1 MRENITRP
9 VSFSYVLKM
18 IALGYRYLVI
28 ISLCCIT
35 PSLVNAQV
43 SVDSLN
49 MLIRKTKSDTAR
61 INRLNDKT
69 AALIE
74 VNLDSAAENGSNT
87 IAEAVRAKYPLGEA
101 NARRLMGT
109 ILSFKGDYASAQ
121 KNLVLGEEIY
131 TRLDDKAGLAKIYS
145 GYGMMN
151 GMQSKN
157 DKSIYFYKKAIVTAT
172 EIKDD
177 QLLNKAYQNI
187 AISYQRQSN
196 YTESLTYFQK
206 ALNFFESINDINSQS
221 YIWLNMGLT
230 YNLMDDNIRAEQSLK
245 KAVRLAKRAG
255 IKNVELYAYSNLS
268 ATYSSLKKYDLS
280 YDYAMNAAAIGRQ
293 TGDLGITAASLSK
306 AIIALADQNLLPEA
320 LKLGME
326 SIAVADS
333 SNQPYSKYQIY
344 ASIGNVLKRQGSY
357 GDAIFYLNKAFKAI
371 KQTDIVDDATGQ
383 SYGDLAEA
391 YEKIGSYRNA
401 FKAYKRSSQI
411 IDSLRSTKNIRMATE
426 QNMNY
431 EYEKKQQAQ
440 LALKLKQDEANKIRL
455 IILVAVLVAF
465 SVIAVIYRNAYRNK
479 QKANALLTSQKK
491 EIESALSK
499 LKTTQKQL
507 VQAEKM
513 ASLGQLTAGIAHEIQ
528 NPLNFVNNFSEV
540 SAELAGEL
548 KEELKNGNR
557 EEAISIADDLE
568 QNLNKIQHHGKRADN
583 IVKGMLEH
591 SRTQVGDRQVV
602 NINTLAEEFLRL
614 SYHGMRVKDQA
625 FASEIVTNFTGE
637 KVIVDG
643 IQQDIGRVLLN
654 LFNNAFYSVSQK
666 LKSNPNNYIPK
677 VEIKTENEGAYAIVR
692 IKDNG
697 NGIPADIQDKIMQ
710 PFFTTKPSGEGTG
723 LGLSLS
729 YDIIVNGHS
738 GTIDFNT
745 AESEYTEFIISL
757 PRILVNNPVDM
768 VNHHS

>member
-1 MRENITRP
+1 MVGNITHT
-9 VSFSYVLKM
+9 VSFSYVLSV
-18 IALGYRYLVI
+18 IAHNSKYLVI
-28 ISLCCIT
+28 ILLGSITTSL
-35 PSLVNAQV
+35 LHAQV

-49 MLIRKTKSDTAR
+49 MLIRKTKSDTGR

-69 AALIE
+69 SALIE
-74 VNLDSAAENGSNT
+74 INLDSAAESGSNT
-87 IAEAVRAKYPLGEA
+87 IAEAVRAKYLLGEA

-121 KNLVLGEEIY
+121 KNLVLGEEIF
-131 TRLDDKAGLAKIYS
+131 TRLNDKAGLVKIYS
-145 GYGMMN
+145 GYGMMY

-157 DKSIYFYKKAIVTAT
+157 DKSIAFYKKAIEFAT
-172 EIKDD
+172 EIKDE

-187 AISYQRQSN
+187 AISFQRQSN
-196 YTESLTYFQK
+196 YSESLAYFQK
-206 ALNFFESINDINSQS
+206 ALSFFERVNDENSQS

-230 YNLMDDNIRAEQSLK
+230 YNLMDDNIRAEQSLR
-245 KAVRLAKRAG
+245 KAVRLAKRAN
-255 IKNVELYAYSNLS
+255 IKNVELYAYSNLA
-268 ATYSSLKKYDLS
+268 ATYSKLKKYDQS
-280 YDYAMNAAAIGRQ
+280 YNYAMNAAALGRQ

-306 AIIALADQNLLPEA
+306 AIMALADQNQLPEA
-320 LKLGME
+320 LKLGKA
-326 SIAVADS
+326 SIGVADS
-333 SNQPYSKYQIY
+333 ANQPYSEYQVY
-344 ASIGNVLKRQGSY
+344 AAIGNVLKRQGSY
-357 GDAIFYLNKAFKAI
+357 GDAVFYLNKAFKAI
-371 KQTDIVDDATGQ
+371 KGTDIVDEATGE
-383 SYGDLAEA
+383 SYGDLAES
-391 YEKIGSYRNA
+391 YEKIGLYRNA
-401 FKAYKRSSQI
+401 FKTYKRSSQI

-440 LALKLKQDEANKIRL
+440 LALKQKQDAANKIKL
-455 IILVAVLVAF
+455 IVLLAVLIVF
-465 SVIAVIYRNAYRNK
+465 SVVAVIYRNAYRNK
-479 QKANALLTSQKK
+479 QKANALLTSQKR

-499 LKTTQKQL
+499 LKTTQRQL

-540 SAELAGEL
+540 SAELASEL

-568 QNLNKIQHHGKRADN
+568 QNLNKIQHHGQRADS

-591 SRTQVGDRQVV
+591 SRSHASDMDVV

-614 SYHGMRVKDQA
+614 SYHGMRVKDQD
-625 FASEIVTNFTGE
+625 FASEIVTNFTRE
-637 KVIVDG
+637 KVMVNG

-654 LFNNAFYSVSQK
+654 LFNNAFYAVSQK
-666 LKSNPNNYIPK
+666 LKANPGNYTPK
-677 VEIKTENEGAYAIVR
+677 VEIKTENDGSIAI
-692 IKDNG
+692 IKIRDNG

-710 PFFTTKPSGEGTG
+710 PFFTTKPAGEGTG

-738 GTIDFNT
+738 GTIDLNT
-745 AESEYTEFIISL
+745 AECEYTEFIITL
-757 PRILVNNPVDM
+757 PRILADNPMQSVA
-768 VNHHS
+768 

>member
-1 MRENITRP
+1 VITLLCFAAT
-9 VSFSYVLKM
+9 SFSY
-18 IALGYRYLVI
+18 
-28 ISLCCIT
+28 
-35 PSLVNAQV
+35 AQV

-49 MLIRKTKSDTAR
+49 MLIRKTKSDTGR

-69 AALIE
+69 AALTEI
-74 VNLDSAAENGSNT
+74 NLDSAAENGSNT
-87 IAEAVRAKYPLGEA
+87 IAEAIRAKYMLGEA

-131 TRLDDKAGLAKIYS
+131 TRLNDKAGLAKIYS
-145 GYGMMN
+145 GYGMMY
-151 GMQSKN
+151 GMQSRN
-157 DKSIYFYKKAIVTAT
+157 DRSIAFYKKAIEVAT
-172 EIKDD
+172 NIKDD

-187 AISYQRQSN
+187 AISFQRQSN
-196 YTESLTYFQK
+196 YSESLAYFQK
-206 ALNFFESINDINSQS
+206 ALSYFESLNDVNSQS

-230 YNLMDDNIRAEQSLK
+230 YNLMDDNIRAEQSLR
-245 KAVRLAKRAG
+245 KAVRLAKKAG
-255 IKNVELYAYSNLS
+255 IKNVELYAYSNLA
-268 ATYSSLKKYDLS
+268 ATYHKLQKFDQAYN
-280 YDYAMNAAAIGRQ
+280 YAMSAAALGRQ
-293 TGDLGITAASLSK
+293 TGDLGITAGSLSK
-306 AIIALADQNLLPEA
+306 AIMALADQNLLPEA
-320 LKLGME
+320 LKLGKE

-371 KQTDIVDDATGQ
+371 KETDIVDEATGE
-383 SYGDLAEA
+383 SYSDLAES

-401 FKAYKRSSQI
+401 FKAYKTSSQI
-411 IDSLRSTKNIRMATE
+411 IDSLRSTRNIRRATE

-431 EYEKKQQAQ
+431 EHQKKQQAQ
-440 LALKLKQDEANKIRL
+440 LALKQKQDEANKIRL
-455 IILVAVLVAF
+455 IILIAVLIVF
-465 SVIAVIYRNAYRNK
+465 SITAVVYRNAYRNK
-479 QKANALLTSQKK
+479 QKANALLTSQKR

-528 NPLNFVNNFSEV
+528 NPLNFVNNFSEI

-568 QNLNKIQHHGKRADN
+568 QNLNKIQHHGQRADS

-591 SRTQVGDRQVV
+591 SRTHAGDRQVV

-625 FASEIVTNFTGE
+625 FESEIVTNFTGE
-637 KVIVDG
+637 KVIVNG
-643 IQQDIGRVLLN
+643 VQQDIGRVLLN
-654 LFNNAFYSVSQK
+654 LFNNAFYSVNQK
-666 LKSNPNNYIPK
+666 LKDTPNNYKPK
-677 VEIKTENEGAYAIVR
+677 VEIKTENDGALAI
-692 IKDNG
+692 IKIRDNG
-697 NGIPADIQDKIMQ
+697 IGIPADIQDKIMQ
-710 PFFTTKPSGEGTG
+710 PFFTTKPTGEGTG

-738 GTIDFNT
+738 GTIDLNT
-745 AESEYTEFIISL
+745 AESEYTEFIITL
-757 PRILVNNPVDM
+757 PRIVANKPVDM
-768 VNHHS
+768 VNHHL